1 MGSNPKERRRFS
13 RLPVSIMIRV
23 RSEEDAEAFVAN
35 YTHDLSHGGMFLKS
49 LSPKPVGTPV
59 CLQLPSPH
67 PPGFTEVHGKV
78 VYQNTTTVDGL
89 LAGMGIE
96 FVRMSDGARGVLQRF
111 IDGNWQDLFKLRK
124 EPGEEAIVGAINALL
139 GLISLLIAFVHR
151 PRI

>member
-96 FVRMSDGARGVLQRF
+96 FVSVEDGARGVLQRF
-111 IDGNWQDLFKLRK
+111 IDGTWRDIFKAMQGSSEEDMIKSIDALF
-124 EPGEEAIVGAINALL
+124 GFINFMMN
-139 GLISLLIAFVHR
+139 LI
-151 PRI
+151 PRQPL